1 MKILW
6 ISWSPREKNTL
17 YMLKTVTEATE
28 LDYEIIHLKDL
39 RIKYCLA
46 CWGCQKTKKCL
57 INDDMQKLY
66 GKMLESDYIVLGSP
80 TYFENVTWI
89 MKTFMDRCLP
99 FYLSDG
105 LKGKKVGLVSSG
117 NYKWGEEL
125 KGKQGINE
133 SDEINSVKKCINTM
147 ESFCNHLGLEII
159 WNVCA
164 IWSNPQRKEK
174 ELRNLG
180 INLIR

>member
-6 ISWSPREKNTL
+6 ISWSPREKNTV
-17 YMLKTVTEATE
+17 YMIKTIIEATG
-28 LDYEIIHLKDL
+28 LDYEIINLKDFK
-39 RIKYCLA
+39 IASCLA
-46 CWGCQKTKKCL
+46 CWGCHKTKKCL

-99 FYLSDG
+99 FYLSDE
-105 LKGKKVGLVSSG
+105 LKGKWVALVSVG
-117 NYKWGEEL
+117 NYKGGEEL
-125 KGKQGINE
+125 KGNQNINK
-133 SDEINSVKKCINTM
+133 SDEIYSVKKCINTM

-164 IWSNPQRKEK
+164 ISSNPQEKEK
-174 ELRNLG
+174 ELKDLGRNL
-180 INLIR
+180 IK